1 MKSFKL
7 IPNGLLALMAGLLL
21 SSCHKEPVTS
31 SIEGTKWKVWSI
43 TSPDRKYILI
53 SPTPYQVSFNKENIY
68 NMRLDINSCGSTY
81 LVEDENKITIEPIAC
96 TEICCDKAYADTLL
110 NILTKVTSYNIS
122 KGSLELISSNRI
134 INLTKVT
141 E

>member
-7 IPNGLLALMAGLLL
+7 IPIGLLSLMAGLLL
-21 SSCHKEPVTS
+21 STCNKETVTS

-43 TSPDRKYILI
+43 TAPDRDYILI
-53 SPTPYQVSFNKENIY
+53 SPTPYQVSFNKNNIY

-81 LVEDENKITIEPIAC
+81 KVEDENKISIEPIAC
-96 TEICCDKAYADTLL
+96 TEICCDKAFADTLL
-110 NILTKVTSYNIS
+110 NILKRVNSYNIS
-122 KGSLELISSNRI
+122 QKSLELISSNRI
-134 INLTKVT
+134 INLTKFT

>member
-7 IPNGLLALMAGLLL
+7 IPISVLPLIAGLLL
-21 SSCHKEPVTS
+21 STCNKETETS

-43 TSPDRKYILI
+43 TAPDRKYILI
-53 SPTPYQVSFNKENIY
+53 SPTPYQVSFNKDNIY
-68 NMRLDINSCGSTY
+68 NMRLDVNSCGSTY
-81 LVEDENKITIEPIAC
+81 KVEKENKISIEPIYC
-96 TEICCDKAYADTLL
+96 TEICCDKAFADTLL
-110 NILTKVTSYNIS
+110 NILKRVNSYNIS
-122 KGSLELISSNRI
+122 QESLELISSNRI

>member
-1 MKSFKL
+1 MRSFKL
-7 IPNGLLALMAGLLL
+7 IPIGLFALMAGLLP
-21 SSCHKEPVTS
+21 SSCHKETLTS

-43 TSPDRKYILI
+43 TAPDRKYILI
-53 SPTPYQVSFNKENIY
+53 SPTPYQVNFNKDNIY

-81 LVEDENKITIEPIAC
+81 KVEDENKISIEPIAC
-96 TEICCDKAYADTLL
+96 TKICCDKAFADTLL
-110 NILTKVTSYNIS
+110 NILKKVNIYNIS
-122 KGSLELISSNRI
+122 QESLELISSNRI

>member
-7 IPNGLLALMAGLLL
+7 IPIGLLSLLAGLLL
-21 SSCHKEPVTS
+21 PTCNKETMTS
-31 SIEGTKWKVWSI
+31 SLEGTKWKVWSI
-43 TSPDRKYILI
+43 TAPNRVYILI
-53 SPTPYQVSFNKENIY
+53 SPTPYQVSFNKDNIY

-81 LVEDENKITIEPIAC
+81 KVEDENKISIEPIAC
-96 TEICCDKAYADTLL
+96 TEICCDKPFADTLI
-110 NILTKVTSYNIS
+110 NILKRVNSYNLS
-122 KGSLELISSNRI
+122 RESLELISTSRI

>member
-7 IPNGLLALMAGLLL
+7 IPVGFLSLMAGLLL
-21 SSCHKEPVTS
+21 STCNKETVTS
-31 SIEGTKWKVWSI
+31 TIEGTKWKVWSI
-43 TSPDRKYILI
+43 TAPDRDYILI
-53 SPTPYQVSFNKENIY
+53 SPTPYQVSFNKDNIY

-81 LVEDENKITIEPIAC
+81 KVEDENKISIEPIAC
-96 TEICCDKAYADTLL
+96 TEICCDKAFADTLL
-110 NILTKVTSYNIS
+110 NILKRVNSYNIS
-122 KGSLELISSNRI
+122 QESLELKSTNRI